1 MSTKTTI
8 KRIALVAAA
17 ALTLGGVSA
26 VSANAYTPTAVYTT
40 MYDTTNGY
48 QVVGGQAT
56 VTLGFDTS
64 TVATVVS
71 SGVGTIVSA
80 TPLAN
85 YGYGFETLS
94 ASSATGFQHNAATG
108 SSGYTR
114 EYDSVTVVLTS
125 AVVGTQTLTI
135 TPLSSTGVPGT
146 AVTKTITWTASGT
159 TAASSWSAYLMDTTV
174 TSVPAKSY
182 WYDSTVSISKDKGSS
197 TLGTAPVAIVGAQL
211 KDANGNGVSGAT
223 VSVTVS
229 GPGYIQGQVGDSTG
243 AASLSGN
250 ISARVA
256 SLTTTAGGYVAVAI
270 AGDGTAGTS
279 TVTLT
284 SGTITVSRSVTFTGT
299 IASYTL
305 TSLTGAY
312 KVGANG
318 TDDSLTATGIKV
330 KGYDSAGNLATVG
343 TFYAKSSNTAV
354 ATVSGSSHN
363 IATATGSTAGTSYIA
378 VTGVSVGKATITIQN
393 TDPAG
398 TTAPTVTKTIDIQVT
413 KSVVNSAA
421 LSLDKSSYGPG
432 EPGVLTI
439 TLKDVDGNP
448 VADGTY
454 AGLFAATTPLLS
466 NLYVQANSTGS
477 NTAWVTTGITD
488 VSTVGG
494 VASYDFYAPSI
505 VSGTLTFSA
514 GTVLAT
520 TASTVYTTAVR
531 GLPLTATA
539 TIGSGASG
547 GDAAL
552 ALDAANAATDAANN
566 AYDEAQNA
574 TQAAQ
579 DALAAVTALA
589 AQVKSLIASVKSL
602 TALVSKIKAKVG
614 A

>member
-125 AVVGTQTLTI
+125 AVAGTQTLTI

-146 AVTKTITWTASGT
+146 AVTKTVTWTASGT
-159 TAASSWSAYLMDTTV
+159 TAASAWSGYLIDTV
-174 TSVPAKSY
+174 GAIGATSALV
-182 WYDSTVSISKDKGSS
+182 DSTIAITKDKGTAGSAS
-197 TLGTAPVAIVGAQL
+197 TVAVVAAKL
-211 KDANGNGVSGAT
+211 KDANGNAVTGAT

-229 GPGYIQGQVGDSTG
+229 GPGLIYAVADDDGVVALSTP
-243 AASLSGN
+243 SQ
-250 ISARVA
+250 RVA
-256 SLTTTAGGYVAVAI
+256 SVTTVAGGYVVVALS
-270 AGDGTAGTS
+270 GDGTAGTS
-279 TVTLT
+279 TVTLST
-284 SGTITVSRSVTFTGT
+284 GSPAVSVSRSVTFSGAA
-299 IASYTL
+299 ASYTV
-305 TSLTGAY
+305 TSLTGVY
-312 KVGANG
+312 GVGSAGG
-318 TDDSLTATGIKV
+318 TDDSVTAYGLKIKAL
-330 KGYDSAGNLATVG
+330 DSAGNPATTG
-343 TFYAKSSNTAV
+343 TFYAKSSNKLV
-354 ATVSGSSHN
+354 ATVSSSSHDLSSTSN
-363 IATATGSTAGTSYIA
+363 GKTAGTGLIA
-378 VTGVSVGKATITIQN
+378 ITGVATGKATITIQN

-398 TTAPTVTKTIDIQVT
+398 TTAPTVTQTIDITVG
-413 KSVVNSAA
+413 KSVVDSVA
-421 LSLDKSSYGPG
+421 LSLDKSTYSPG
-432 EPGVLTI
+432 QPGSVSV
-439 TLKDVDGNP
+439 TLKDVDGNA

-454 AGLFAATTPLLS
+454 TVFAAATPLISDLYAQS
-466 NLYVQANSTGS
+466 NAAGS
-477 NTAWVTTGITD
+477 NTAWGSGGYASVTTT
-488 VSTVGG
+488 GG

-505 VSGTLTFSA
+505 IAGSITFSA
-514 GTVLAT
+514 TTLAAT
-520 TASTVYTTAVR
+520 TSSSSVTANAR
-531 GLPLTATA
+531 AKALTATA
-539 TIGSGASG
+539 SIGAGASG